1 MRLAPTGATWS
12 DDPMPYEATELY
24 RRWLAAWSDRHA
36 SLEPIIAGDAVGHWP
51 EGDVVGPRGFAR
63 AIAETVDQFDRVEF
77 DVQAGPL
84 VGDGFVA
91 ARWVLTCSMG
101 DETMSFAGH
110 DFVRVQDGVIA
121 EYWPAILPA
130 A

>member
-1 MRLAPTGATWS
+1 
-12 DDPMPYEATELY
+12 MPYEPPELY
-24 RRWLAAWSDRHA
+24 RRWLAAWTDRHA
-36 SLEPIIAGDAVGHWP
+36 ALEPIVAADAVGHWP

-63 AIAETVDQFDRVEF
+63 AIAETVDQFDRVDF

-91 ARWVLTCSMG
+91 ARWILTCHMG

-110 DFVRVQDGVIA
+110 DFVRVEDGVIA
-121 EYWPAILPA
+121 EYWPAISPA
-130 A
+130 S